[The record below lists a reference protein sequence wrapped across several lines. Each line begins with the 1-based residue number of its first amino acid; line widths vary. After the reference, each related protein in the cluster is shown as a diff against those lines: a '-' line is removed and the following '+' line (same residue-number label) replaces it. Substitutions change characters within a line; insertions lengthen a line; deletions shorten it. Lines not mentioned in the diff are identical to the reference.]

1 MRQLCPKLSRNVSP
15 CMAHVVTRSLYLQLC
30 VTEEDM
36 PYQIEL
42 DGLDGLASGE
52 EANWCSESWI
62 RFIYIDPITL

>member
-1 MRQLCPKLSRNVSP
+1 
-15 CMAHVVTRSLYLQLC
+15 MAHVVTRSLYLQLC

-62 RFIYIDPITL
+62 RFIYIDPITP